1 MNAVDIVGTIG
12 ELISWIGLIAGL
24 PLVIIGLMIRVA
36 EGPYAPVSVTI
47 VDGID
52 DRQFALWSTDG
63 RTCSRV
69 LSPHEQTT
77 RSDDASVTGY
87 VSTRDPERMRLDR
100 RSPAVRICFVL
111 AGVMLGAAVIGFIAS
126 LLPLMV

>member
-12 ELISWIGLIAGL
+12 ELISWIGVIAGI

-36 EGPYAPVSVTI
+36 EGPYSPVSVTI
-47 VDGID
+47 VEGIG
-52 DRQFALWSTDG
+52 DRQFALWSTAG

-69 LSPHEQTT
+69 LSAHEQTT
-77 RSDDASVTGY
+77 RADGTSVIGY
-87 VSTRDPERMRLDR
+87 VSARDPERMRLDR

-111 AGVMLGAAVIGFIAS
+111 ASVMLGAALIGFIAS